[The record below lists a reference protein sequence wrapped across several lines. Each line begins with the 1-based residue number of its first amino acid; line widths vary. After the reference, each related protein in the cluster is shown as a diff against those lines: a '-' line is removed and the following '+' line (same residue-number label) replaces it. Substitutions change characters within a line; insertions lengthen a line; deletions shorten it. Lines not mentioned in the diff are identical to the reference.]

1 LPDNVRVREEL
12 EPGVPLVWADPDQL
26 YQLLLNLCLNA
37 RDAMPDGG
45 DLTIGLRTVSSTD
58 GQPDGEWVELTV
70 RDTGVGMDAHTLKN
84 AFEPFFSTKGELGNG
99 LGLSSV
105 YGIVQQSH
113 GHVSVESELGRGT
126 TFTVLLPQSVR
137 ESVPSRAP
145 GAAVWTRRAT
155 ILVAEDE
162 PAVRA
167 LIVQTLRAQ
176 GHTVVDAENGQQ
188 ALALARR
195 HRTPFDLLCTDG
207 SMPGIPSRDLID
219 GFRALFPRAA
229 VLVCSAHIE
238 EQTLRAAVEREDL
251 RYLPKPFTN
260 EQLVDAVGS
269 SIATISAAS

>member
-1 LPDNVRVREEL
+1 
-12 EPGVPLVWADPDQL
+12 
-26 YQLLLNLCLNA
+26 
-37 RDAMPDGG
+37 
-45 DLTIGLRTVSSTD
+45 
-58 GQPDGEWVELTV
+58 
-70 RDTGVGMDAHTLKN
+70 
-84 AFEPFFSTKGELGNG
+84 
-99 LGLSSV
+99 
-105 YGIVQQSH
+105 
-113 GHVSVESELGRGT
+113 VSVASELGRGT

-137 ESVPSRAP
+137 ESVPARAP
-145 GAAVWTRRAT
+145 GAAVPARRAT

-207 SMPGIPSRDLID
+207 AMPGIPSCDLID